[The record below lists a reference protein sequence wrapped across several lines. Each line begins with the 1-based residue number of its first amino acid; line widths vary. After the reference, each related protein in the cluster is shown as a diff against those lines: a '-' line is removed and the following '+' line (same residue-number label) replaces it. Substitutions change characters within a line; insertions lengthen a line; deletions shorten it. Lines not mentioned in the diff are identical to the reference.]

1 MLILLVRQKT
11 NTTSTSLGSEK
22 KLINYSKP
30 RIAYKVSL
38 LFSQFEKI
46 KAVTITMYDKSILF
60 KK

>member
-1 MLILLVRQKT
+1 MLILLVRQKQT
-11 NTTSTSLGSEK
+11 IFPPVWKRAEIDKLFKTKNT
-22 KLINYSKP
+22 
-30 RIAYKVSL
+30 YKVSL